1 VVLWRKGAISRLTAF
16 LGQIFLSYSSSVL
29 KKFFGYSFLNTAIY
43 CIPAGWIWGEH
54 GFLKKLGAVD
64 IAGSGAVHLLGGS
77 SAFASALMLGPR
89 LGRYDNGQGPL
100 PLGFSHKFQVNLLQ
114 KKKTFRQSR

>member
-1 VVLWRKGAISRLTAF
+1 MY
-16 LGQIFLSYSSSVL
+16 QIAPIFGGLKTLYSSCVL
-29 KKFFGYSFLNTAIY
+29 KKIISCSFLNTAIY

-100 PLGFSHKFQVNLLQ
+100 PLGFSYQVDV
-114 KKKTFRQSR
+114 KHSRQRKNF

>member
-1 VVLWRKGAISRLTAF
+1 M
-16 LGQIFLSYSSSVL
+16 
-29 KKFFGYSFLNTAIY
+29 
-43 CIPAGWIWGEH
+43 
-54 GFLKKLGAVD
+54 GAVD

-100 PLGFSHKFQVNLLQ
+100 PLGCG
-114 KKKTFRQSR
+114 